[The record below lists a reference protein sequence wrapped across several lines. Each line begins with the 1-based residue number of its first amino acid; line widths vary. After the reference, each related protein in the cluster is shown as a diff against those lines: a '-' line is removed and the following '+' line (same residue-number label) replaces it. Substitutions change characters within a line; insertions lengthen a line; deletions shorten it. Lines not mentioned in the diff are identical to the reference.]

1 MMEETAMQRIQLD
14 DFLNYKFLSAVEYA
28 PDGAHAAFVTSKADL
43 DRNGYLSWLYL
54 YDAGTQTVSQLTSFG
69 EEKSFVWLDNST
81 VLFPGLRDPAL
92 KKRVEAGEPWTI
104 LYAIDIRGGEAQ
116 EYARVPAKV
125 KKIKP
130 MPDGRLAVV
139 CEVNNDMPNP
149 HDYQG
154 EEREKVLAML
164 REENDYIVG
173 DEVPFLRQGM
183 GVQNGL
189 RSRLFLFDRRDGT
202 MQPVSQK
209 WANVDFFSVRSDEI
223 IYAAMPFEKDKPLMY
238 SCGVYCY
245 TLADGSVKQLLRDDV
260 YRFRYMDYLGDEIG
274 IAASDMKR
282 WGPNENPYFY
292 TLDHDGNLTLRVKN
306 EESACSYVITD
317 CRYGSGSADFRH
329 LDGDVYYLAGKGG
342 SAVIRRLNADGTFED
357 LTDENGA
364 VDCLAVT
371 HGKILCIAMRGT
383 HLQELYS
390 LKDGV
395 LRQITHFNDWVE
407 QERTVS
413 TPEHF
418 TFENDG
424 YTLDGWIMKPA
435 DFDPSKKYPAILDI
449 HGGPK
454 CAYGPIFYHELQ
466 YRANHGYIVIYCDPR
481 GSEGRDNEF
490 ADVIGKYGT
499 IDYEDLMKFTDE
511 CIARCPQIDTERMG
525 VAGGSYGGFMTNW
538 IICHTDRFRCGAS
551 QRGISDQVAHF
562 ATSDTGYRFPMNQ
575 AMGANIWEHHD
586 AFWNGSPLKY
596 ANRCKTPTLFI
607 HSNEDYRCP
616 LQDGIEMYT
625 ALKYFGVDTRIVIFK
640 GESHELS
647 RSGRPTHRIRRMK
660 EITAWL
666 DKYLTPDCG

>member
-1 MMEETAMQRIQLD
+1 MERIQLK
-14 DFLNYKFLSAVEYA
+14 DFLDYRYLSALEFC
-28 PDGAHAAFVTSKADL
+28 PDGSYAAFVVSRADL
-43 DRNGYLSWLYL
+43 NTNGYQSCIYL
-54 YDAGTQTVSQLTSFG
+54 YNSHQGTVSQLTSRG
-69 EEKSFVWLDNST
+69 EEKSFVWLNNT
-81 VLFPGLRDPAL
+81 TILFPGMRDSAL
-92 KKRVEAGEPWTI
+92 KQRVEAGEPWTI
-104 LYAIDIRGGEAQ
+104 LYTIDVSGGEAQ

-130 MPDGRLAVV
+130 LEDGRLAMV
-139 CEVNNDMPNP
+139 CEVNNDLPNP

-154 EEREKVLAML
+154 TEKEKILAMI

-189 RSRLFLFDRRDGT
+189 RSRLFIFDRVEGILV
-202 MQPVSQK
+202 PVSEK
-209 WANVDFFSVRSDEI
+209 WANVDFFSVRGKEI
-223 IYAAMPFEKDKPLMY
+223 IYATMPFRKEKPLMY

-245 TLADGSVKQLLRDDV
+245 DCESGQVKQLLSDDT
-260 YRFRYMDYLGDEIG
+260 YRFRYMDYLGEEIG
-274 IAASDMKR
+274 FAASDMKR

-292 TLDHDGNLTLRVKN
+292 TLSHQGELTLRAKN
-306 EESACSYVITD
+306 EESACSYVLSD
-317 CRYGSGSADFRH
+317 CRYGSASADFRH

-357 LTDENGA
+357 LTDENGV
-364 VDCLAVT
+364 VDCLDVT
-371 HGKILCIAMRGT
+371 RNEILFIAMRGT
-383 HLQELYS
+383 GLQELYS
-390 LKDGV
+390 LKNGTV
-395 LRQITHFNDWVE
+395 RQVTHFNDWVAE
-407 QERTVS
+407 ERTVS
-413 TPEHF
+413 APEHIS
-418 TFENDG
+418 FENDG
-424 YTLDGWIMKPA
+424 YTLEGWVLKPVG
-435 DFDPSKKYPAILDI
+435 FDPSKKYPAVLDI

-466 YRANHGYIVIYCDPR
+466 YRANHGYFVIFCNPR

-499 IDYEDLMKFTDE
+499 IDYQDIMKFTDE
-511 CIARCPQIDTERMG
+511 CIDRYPQIDVERMG

-551 QRGISDQVAHF
+551 QRGISDQVSHF

-575 AMGANIWEHHD
+575 AMGANIWDHHE
-586 AFWNGSPLKY
+586 AFWDGSPLKY

-647 RSGRPTHRIRRMK
+647 RSGRPTHRIRRME

-666 DKYLTPDCG
+666 DKYLHPADVQ

>member
-1 MMEETAMQRIQLD
+1 MERLKLE
-14 DFLNYKFLSAVEYA
+14 DFLDYRFLSAVEFA
-28 PDGAHAAFVTSKADL
+28 PDGKNAAFVVSKADL
-43 DRNGYLSWLYL
+43 EQNGYLSWLYL
-54 YDAGTQTVSQLTSFG
+54 YSAETGAVSQLTSFG
-69 EEKSFVWLDNST
+69 QETSFVWLDNRT
-81 VLFPGLRDPAL
+81 ILFPGIRDQAL
-92 KKRVEAGEPWTI
+92 KRRVEAGEPWTV
-104 LYAIDIRGGEAQ
+104 LYAIDIHGGEAR

-125 KKIKP
+125 KACKP
-130 MPDGRLAVV
+130 MGAECLAMV

-149 HDYQG
+149 HDYHG
-154 EEREKVLAML
+154 AEREKVLAML

-173 DEVPFLRQGM
+173 DELPFLRQGM
-183 GVQNGL
+183 GLQNGL
-189 RSRLFLFDRRDGT
+189 RRRLFLFNRADGT
-202 MQPVSQK
+202 LRPVSQK
-209 WANVDFFSVRSDEI
+209 WANVDFFSVREDEI
-223 IYAAMPFEKDKPLMY
+223 IYAAMPFTKDQPLMY
-238 SCGVYCY
+238 SCGVFRYDV
-245 TLADGSVKQLLRDDV
+245 ARGQVEQLLRDDV
-260 YRFRYMDYLGDEIG
+260 YRFRYMDYLGDDIG

-292 TLDHDGNLTLRVKN
+292 TLTRDGTMTLRAKN
-306 EESACSYVITD
+306 EESACSYVLTD

-329 LDGDVYYLAGKGG
+329 LNGDVYYLAGKGG

-357 LTDENGA
+357 LTGEDSV

-371 HGKILCIAMRGT
+371 QDEILCIAMRGT
-383 HLQELYS
+383 QLQELYS
-390 LKDGV
+390 LKNGV
-395 LRQITHFNDWVE
+395 LRQLTHFNDWVAR
-407 QERTVS
+407 ERTVS
-413 TPEHF
+413 KPEHF

-424 YTLDGWIMKPA
+424 WRLDGWVMKPIG
-435 DFDPSKKYPAILDI
+435 FDPAKKYPAVLDI

-466 YRANHGYIVIYCDPR
+466 YRANHGYFVIYCDPR

-511 CIARCPQIDTERMG
+511 CIARYPQIDPERMG

-551 QRGISDQVAHF
+551 QRGISDQVSHF

-596 ANRCKTPTLFI
+596 ADRCKTPTLFI

-640 GESHELS
+640 AESHELS

-666 DKYLTPDCG
+666 DKYLTPDSSQ

>member
-1 MMEETAMQRIQLD
+1 MEKLKLE
-14 DFLNYKFLSAVEYA
+14 DFLNYRFLSAVEFA
-28 PDGAHAAFVTSKADL
+28 PDGKNAAFVVSKADL

-54 YDAGTQTVSQLTSFG
+54 YSAETGTVCQLTGFG
-69 EEKSFVWLDNST
+69 QEKSFVWLDNST
-81 VLFPGLRDPAL
+81 ILFPGMRDEAL
-92 KKRVEAGEPWTI
+92 KRRVEAGEPWTI
-104 LYAIDIRGGEAQ
+104 LYAIDIHGGETR
-116 EYARVPAKV
+116 EYARIPAKV
-125 KKIKP
+125 KSVKP
-130 MPDGRLAVV
+130 MADGRLAVV
-139 CEVNNDMPNP
+139 CDVNNDMPNP

-154 EEREKVLAML
+154 TEREKVLNML

-173 DEVPFLRQGM
+173 DELPFLRQGM

-189 RSRLFLFDRRDGT
+189 RSRLFLFDRGDGSLR
-202 MQPVSQK
+202 PVSRK
-209 WANVDFFSVRSDEI
+209 WANVDFFSVREDEI
-223 IYAAMPFEKDKPLMY
+223 IYAAMPFVKDKPLMY
-238 SCGVYCY
+238 SHGVFRYDI
-245 TLADGSVKQLLRDDV
+245 ANGQVKELLRDDT
-260 YRFRYMDYLGDEIG
+260 YRFRYMDYLGDGIG

-292 TLDHDGNLTLRVKN
+292 TLSREGELTLRATN
-306 EESACSYVITD
+306 EESACSYVLTD

-329 LDGDVYYLAGKGG
+329 LDGAVYYLAGKGG

-357 LTDENGA
+357 LTDENGV
-364 VDCLAVT
+364 VDCLTVT
-371 HGKILCIAMRGT
+371 RDEILCIAMRGT
-383 HLQELYS
+383 QLQELYS
-390 LKDGV
+390 LKNGV
-395 LRQITHFNDWVE
+395 LRQVTHFNDWVTE
-407 QERTVS
+407 ARTIS
-413 TPEHF
+413 TPEYF

-424 YTLDGWIMKPA
+424 YTIDGWVMKPIG
-435 DFDPSKKYPAILDI
+435 FDASKKYPAVLDI

-466 YRANHGYIVIYCDPR
+466 YRANRGYFVIYCDPR

-490 ADVIGKYGT
+490 ADVIGKYGM

-511 CIARCPQIDTERMG
+511 CIARYPQIDTERMG

-551 QRGISDQVAHF
+551 QRGISDQVSHF

-575 AMGANIWEHHD
+575 AVGANIWEHHS
-586 AFWNGSPLKY
+586 AFWDGSPLKY
-596 ANRCKTPTLFI
+596 ADRCKTPTLFI

-647 RSGRPTHRIRRMK
+647 RSGRPTHRIRRMR

-666 DKYLTPDCG
+666 DKYLTPECSL

>member
-1 MMEETAMQRIQLD
+1 MERLKID
-14 DFLNYKFLSAVEYA
+14 DFLKYRFLSGVEYA
-28 PDGAHAAFVTSKADL
+28 PDGKHATFVVSKADL
-43 DRNGYLSWLYL
+43 ERNGYLSWLYL
-54 YDAGTQTVSQLTSFG
+54 YDADTGTTRQLTTG
-69 EEKSFVWLDNST
+69 GQEKSFAWLDNDT
-81 VLFPGLRDPAL
+81 IIFPGMRDETL
-92 KKRVEAGEPWTI
+92 KRRTEAGEPWTI
-104 LYAIDIRGGEAQ
+104 LYTIDIRGGEAQ

-125 KKIKP
+125 KKMKP
-130 MPDGRLAVV
+130 MADGRLAMV
-139 CEVNNDMPNP
+139 CEFNNDMPNP

-154 EEREKVLAML
+154 EEKEKVLAML

-173 DEVPFLRQGM
+173 DELPFLRQGM

-189 RSRLFLFDRRDGT
+189 RSRLFLFDRRDSSLL
-202 MQPVSQK
+202 PISQK
-209 WANVDFFSVRSDEI
+209 WANVDFFSVRGDEI
-223 IYAAMPFEKDKPLMY
+223 IYAAMPFEKEKPLMY
-238 SCGVYCY
+238 SCGVYCC
-245 TLADGSVKQLLRDDV
+245 DVKSGTVRQLLRDDT

-292 TLDHDGNLTLRVKN
+292 TLTHDGELKLRAKN

-317 CRYGSGSADFRH
+317 CRYGSGSAEFRH
-329 LDGDVYYLAGKGG
+329 LDGDVYYLSGRGG

-357 LTDENGA
+357 LTDEDGV

-371 HGKILCIAMRGT
+371 RDEILCVAMRGT
-383 HLQELYS
+383 QLQELYS
-390 LKDGV
+390 LKNGV
-395 LRQITHFNDWVE
+395 LRQVTHFNDWVT

-413 TPEHF
+413 TPEHV

-424 YTLDGWIMKPA
+424 YTLDGWVMKPI
-435 DFDPSKKYPAILDI
+435 DFDPSRKYPAVLDI

-466 YRANHGYIVIYCDPR
+466 YRANHGYFVIYCDPR

-490 ADVIGKYGT
+490 ADVINKYGT

-511 CIARCPQIDTERMG
+511 CIARYPQIDTERMG

-596 ANRCKTPTLFI
+596 ADKCHTPTLFI

-616 LQDGIEMYT
+616 LSDGIEMYT
-625 ALKYFGVDTRIVIFK
+625 ALKYFGIDTRIVIFK

-666 DKYLTPDCG
+666 DKYLTPDCNQ